1 MGDRESVPAAP
12 VAATRVGH
20 LGDRRYRVGIHA
32 SSAGHHQAIGGI
44 EARDRYRAGLLD
56 TATWV
61 AVWVSLINLTPGTL
75 TVEISDDLDEAW
87 VHSLYAGDPAELKDE
102 LRALQDRVSHA
113 FVMPLAPAAGGVR

>member
-1 MGDRESVPAAP
+1 VSRFLQRLWRLPALAIW
-12 VAATRVGH
+12 ATGA
-20 LGDRRYRVGIHA
+20 IA
-32 SSAGHHQAIGGI
+32 SASMQV
-44 EARDRYRAGLLD
+44 ARDIIKPSAALKPGIVIVPVYLT
-56 TATWV
+56 TATQV

>member
-1 MGDRESVPAAP
+1 MSRFLQRLWRLPALAIW
-12 VAATRVGH
+12 ATGA
-20 LGDRRYRVGIHA
+20 IA
-32 SSAGHHQAIGGI
+32 SASMQV
-44 EARDRYRAGLLD
+44 ARDIIKPSAALQPGIVIVPVYLT
-56 TATWV
+56 TATQV

>member
-1 MGDRESVPAAP
+1 MSRFLRRLWRLPALAIW
-12 VAATRVGH
+12 ATGA
-20 LGDRRYRVGIHA
+20 IA
-32 SSAGHHQAIGGI
+32 SASMQV
-44 EARDRYRAGLLD
+44 ARDIIKPSAALKPGIVIVPVYLT
-56 TATWV
+56 TATQV

-87 VHSLYAGDPAELKDE
+87 VHSLYAGDPTELKDE